1 MDVIN
6 LLVWDVV
13 LAALHLICNMPQKED
28 SSTLSDVVLK
38 MWYITAR
45 LMEKVHCIE
54 SVWKHTIRIIL
65 SFNYIQL
72 IANLCIFL
80 FCSVLC
86 TSAVV
91 MVDPWIISPPHKYSS
106 WRSSYASN
114 TEICVEWQHGL
125 LSNLPA
131 AVRRK
136 DLRNLELMLTS
147 VCQHSFNQRE

>member
-54 SVWKHTIRIIL
+54 SV
-65 SFNYIQL
+65 
-72 IANLCIFL
+72 
-80 FCSVLC
+80 
-86 TSAVV
+86 
-91 MVDPWIISPPHKYSS
+91 
-106 WRSSYASN
+106 
-114 TEICVEWQHGL
+114 
-125 LSNLPA
+125 
-131 AVRRK
+131 
-136 DLRNLELMLTS
+136 
-147 VCQHSFNQRE
+147 